1 MSDRTRGLPSP
12 DFSPPRRAPR
22 VVAVVACRRGAIDEG
37 EQALRPLREFGP
49 PVLDQIAEADHR
61 LATMQQLHGIDSS
74 GNRHDVRG
82 HACDPDTTPATS
94 CILVS
99 KVRSL
104 QHFQAI
110 QWIT

>member
-1 MSDRTRGLPSP
+1 M
-12 DFSPPRRAPR
+12 
-22 VVAVVACRRGAIDEG
+22 VAVVACHRGAIDEG
-37 EQALRPLREFGP
+37 EQALWPLRECGL
-49 PVLDQIAEADHR
+49 PVLDVIAEADHR
-61 LATMQQLHGIDSS
+61 LATTQQLRGIVAS

-104 QHFQAI
+104 QHFEAI